1 MEPFLNSG
9 DIVFYRI
16 YPNSKNK
23 SSLKIGD
30 IVIFKHPLLNI
41 NSIKRITN
49 LSEFG
54 VEVCGDNKALSKD
67 SSNFFGF
74 IQKERILGIVICHIS
89 NYRFLNVKN
98 LLSNK

>member
-1 MEPFLNSG
+1 MSPSLKNG
-9 DIVFYRI
+9 DIVFYKI
-16 YPNSKNK
+16 FSLQK
-23 SSLKIGD
+23 SSLNIGD

-41 NSIKRITN
+41 NSVKRITK

-54 VEVCGDNKALSKD
+54 VEVCGDNKGYSKD
-67 SSNFFGF
+67 SRNFFGF
-74 IQKERILGIVICHIS
+74 IQRERIIGIVIFHIT

>member
-1 MEPFLNSG
+1 MKFGKL
-9 DIVFYRI
+9 YT
-16 YPNSKNK
+16 KKK
-23 SSLKIGD
+23 SSLEIGD

-41 NSIKRITN
+41 NSVKRITK

-54 VEVCGDNKALSKD
+54 VEVCGDNKEYSKD

-74 IQKERILGIVICHIS
+74 IQKERIIGIVKFHIT

>member
-1 MEPFLNSG
+1 MSPVLKNG
-9 DIVFYRI
+9 DIVFYKI
-16 YPNSKNK
+16 YSKNK

-41 NSIKRITN
+41 NSVKRITN

-54 VEVCGDNKALSKD
+54 VEVCGDNKEFSRD
-67 SSNFFGF
+67 SRNFFGF
-74 IQKERILGIVICHIS
+74 IQKERIIGIVIFNIS
-89 NYRFLNVKN
+89 NYRFFKMKN

>member
-1 MEPFLNSG
+1 MSPFLKNG
-9 DIVFYRI
+9 DIVFYKI
-16 YPNSKNK
+16 YTRNK

-41 NSIKRITN
+41 NSIKRITK

-54 VEVCGDNKALSKD
+54 VEVCGDNKEYSKD

-74 IQKERILGIVICHIS
+74 IQKERIIGTLMFRIT
-89 NYRFLNVKN
+89 NYRFLNFSN